1 MRFILILAALTIVA
15 SVQTFA
21 SDELS
26 AELSTTEL
34 SAELS
39 TNELSAGLRAERR
52 GWQCTAHG
60 KLSTGGPGGGVWQTV
75 IAHGPT
81 EFEAMHNALQ
91 ICHAHSLQ
99 MCTADYCSKIR

>member
-21 SDELS
+21 SD
-26 AELSTTEL
+26 EL